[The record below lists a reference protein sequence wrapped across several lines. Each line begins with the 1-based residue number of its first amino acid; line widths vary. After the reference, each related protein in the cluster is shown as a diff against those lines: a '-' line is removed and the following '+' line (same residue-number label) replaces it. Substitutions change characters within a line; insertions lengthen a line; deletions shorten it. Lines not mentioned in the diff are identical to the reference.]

1 MSDYNPL
8 ISEIIKKQS
17 VVLGPQIALSRARTI
32 DGLKVDDEGNVLD
45 LGGNGEEKLRTLIE
59 VYVALSGEIVKNTIE
74 PLIKKY
80 PGINFP
86 A

>member
-1 MSDYNPL
+1 MSDYGLL

-17 VVLGPQIALSRARTI
+17 VVLGPQIALSRARSI
-32 DGLKVDDEGNVLD
+32 GGLRVDDEGNVLD

-59 VYVALSGEIVKNTIE
+59 AYVALSGEIVKNTIE

-86 A
+86 V